1 MTVFELV
8 VEYVDLI
15 RFTSSISSPAAPNHM
30 KQHKYACKT
39 ILTCKVL
46 TNDAKW
52 YETVVI

>member
-15 RFTSSISSPAAPNHM
+15 RSTSSISSPAAPNHM